1 MPIGEFIKKLRE
13 KRGLRQIDLA
23 ELLYVDTSLVCKWE
37 KGKKRVT
44 VDTLLVIFDLL
55 NVTPEEFKEL
65 RDSVAKDVKPIQ
77 D

>member
-23 ELLYVDTSLVCKWE
+23 ELLYVDPSLVCKWE

-44 VDTLLVIFDLL
+44 VDTLLVILDLL

-77 D
+77 S

>member
-23 ELLYVDTSLVCKWE
+23 ELLYVDPSLVCKWE
-37 KGKKRVT
+37 KCKKRVT
-44 VDTLLVIFDLL
+44 VDTLLVILDLL

-77 D
+77 S